1 MARGSFLAKMSARD
15 VNAIIRS
22 DDRRRRLERPIRFLV
37 LGMPPSANRYWRQ
50 RKQGGVYVSDE
61 AQSYKDE
68 TALLARSQGLKTPI
82 EGDVA
87 VAFRFYRARKS
98 GDLDNRLKVL
108 IDALKGVAYH
118 DDKQITE
125 IHAYRF
131 DDAKDPRVEIEIAE
145 N

>member
-1 MARGSFLAKMSARD
+1 MAKGWGGFISQKAAAKLLT
-15 VNAIIRS
+15 N
-22 DDRRRRLERPIRFLV
+22 DDRLRRLQQPVKHL
-37 LGMPPSANRYWRQ
+37 LLHMPPSANRYWRVG
-50 RKQGGVYVSDE
+50 KQGRLYVSDE
-61 AQSYKDE
+61 AQAYKDD
-68 TALLARSQGLKTPI
+68 AAMLARSQGLKEPL

-87 VAFRFYRARKS
+87 ISCRFFRARRS

-131 DDAKDPRVEIEIAE
+131 DDAKNPRVEIEIAE